1 MPTSQPTSVAKAAET
16 VNHRTADFDI
26 AALFLNRWSPR
37 AFSGQEVSEELLM
50 SVLEAARW
58 APSGSNEQPWRFIV
72 ARTPEQR
79 ERFHSFINEF
89 NLAWCHKAP
98 VLIVVGSEKMSS
110 TGKPSPSHAF
120 DAGTAWGYLALQAMI
135 NGLVSHAMGGFDK
148 TKARETLRVPDSIE
162 LHAVVALG
170 YQGDRDEL
178 PERYREREQPNSR
191 KPLQETIVMGSFP
204 VNS

>member
-1 MPTSQPTSVAKAAET
+1 MPSSQPTRVAKAAET
-16 VNHRTADFDI
+16 VNNRQADFDI
-26 AALFLNRWSPR
+26 AAMFLNRWSPR
-37 AFSGQEVSEELLM
+37 AFSEQEVPEQLLM

-72 ARTPEQR
+72 AHTKEQR
-79 ERFHSFINEF
+79 ALFHTFINEF

-98 VLIVVGSEKMSS
+98 VLIVVGSESVTS
-110 TGKPSPSHAF
+110 AGKPSPSHAF
-120 DAGTAWGYLALQAMI
+120 DAGTAWGYLALQAMTS
-135 NGLVSHAMGGFDK
+135 GLVSHAMGGFDK
-148 TKARETLRVPDSIE
+148 AKARATLHVPDSIE

-170 YQGDRDEL
+170 YQGDRAEL
-178 PERYREREQPNSR
+178 PERYREREQPNGR